1 VIRFLADSSHV
12 IQCNALSS
20 DEANDQSILYMLQFL
35 FSNSSRTATASST
48 LICLMKTCGCDDLIP
63 SCYLKLGSSM
73 LPLSTGILLEYGSVA
88 FVVIVV
94 AVVDFF
100 LLSLLGFFFFFLL
113 NFILYFHHHEYAC
126 HICRW
131 TLRNQQSINHLFCH
145 FVRLETHTIR
155 CVFVLIMRHTLFA
168 TISLFVFL

>member
-1 VIRFLADSSHV
+1 
-12 IQCNALSS
+12 
-20 DEANDQSILYMLQFL
+20 MLQFL

-48 LICLMKTCGCDDLIP
+48 LICLMKTCGCDNLIP
-63 SCYLKLGSSM
+63 SCYLKLGESI
-73 LPLSTGILLEYGSVA
+73 LPLSTLFYWIMEALHFFLSLLQLL
-88 FVVIVV
+88 I
-94 AVVDFF
+94 FF
-100 LLSLLGFFFFFLL
+100 LLSLLFCFFVCFFGVLFFLL
-113 NFILYFHHHEYAC
+113 TFILYVHHHEYAC

-131 TLRNQQSINHLFCH
+131 MLRNQQSIYHLFCH